1 MARASPATGP
11 GRDCSA
17 AEPGGDGPPAKPG
30 GDGAPADA
38 VAVRDGRIVAVGGAR
53 EIRDL
58 AGPRTE
64 VVGLRGRALL
74 PGFQDAHVH
83 PAFAGVTM
91 LRCDLTDAADL
102 TEALAR
108 IAGYARAHPDQE
120 WISGSGWRMEWFAGG
135 TPPRELLDT
144 AAGGRPAY
152 LTNRDGHGAWAS
164 SRALGLAGL
173 DAATPDPPDGRIER
187 TADGRPQGTLHEGAA
202 ILVGRLV
209 PVPTLDERLAGLLA
223 AQRHLH
229 ALGITA
235 WQDAIVGDYLGHAD
249 PLPAYLAAAASGQ
262 LTARVEGALW
272 WDRGRG
278 SGQLADLLGRR
289 EQVRRELGQLE
300 LGPLELGPLELGR
313 LELGRLELG
322 PQEPGRLELGPQE
335 AGRPGWFRANT
346 VKIMQDGVA
355 ENFTAGMI
363 DDYLDGCGGQ
373 TGNRGLSY
381 VDPQELRELVT
392 RLDAEQF
399 GVHFHAIGDRAVR
412 EALDAVAAARSANGQ
427 TAGRHHVAHLQ
438 VVHGDDIPRFRE
450 LGVTAN
456 MQALWATHEPQMD
469 ELTIPFLGPERA
481 ARQYPFGDLL
491 RSGAR
496 LAAGSDWAVSSA
508 NPLWGIHTAVTR
520 TLPAGAGEPGTEP
533 LLPGQ
538 ALSLGAALAA
548 YTAGSAYVNNLD
560 LTGGIEPG
568 MLADLVVLDRDP
580 FTGPPGEIGATTV
593 VHTYVGGQRV
603 YAADAS

>member
-1 MARASPATGP
+1 V
-11 GRDCSA
+11 D
-17 AEPGGDGPPAKPG
+17 
-30 GDGAPADA
+30 
-38 VAVRDGRIVAVGGAR
+38 
-53 EIRDL
+53 
-58 AGPRTE
+58 
-64 VVGLRGRALL
+64 LRGRALL

-91 LRCDLTDAADL
+91 LRCDLTDAAGAD
-102 TEALAR
+102 EALAV

-135 TPPRELLDT
+135 TPSRELLDT
-144 AAGGRPAY
+144 AVGGRPAY
-152 LTNRDGHGAWAS
+152 LTNRDGHGAWVS
-164 SRALGLAGL
+164 SRALDLAGL
-173 DAATPDPPDGRIER
+173 DAATPDPPDGRVER
-187 TADGRPQGTLHEGAA
+187 TADGTPQGTLHEGAA
-202 ILVGRLV
+202 TLVGRLV
-209 PVPTLDERLAGLLA
+209 PAASLDERLAGLLL
-223 AQRHLH
+223 AQRHMH
-229 ALGITA
+229 SLGITA

-249 PLPAYLAAAASGQ
+249 PLPVYLAAVAAGR

-278 SGQLADLLGRR
+278 GEQLADLLT
-289 EQVRRELGQLE
+289 RRELARREAHRPGSGE
-300 LGPLELGPLELGR
+300 LGSGGAESGR
-313 LELGRLELG
+313 
-322 PQEPGRLELGPQE
+322 
-335 AGRPGWFRANT
+335 AGRFQANT

-363 DDYLDGCGGQ
+363 EDYLDGCGRQ
-373 TGNRGLSY
+373 TGNRGMSY
-381 VDPQELRELVT
+381 VDPQELREHVT
-392 RLDAEQF
+392 RLDAERF

-412 EALDAVAAARSANGQ
+412 EALDAVAAARNANGP
-427 TAGRHHVAHLQ
+427 TPGRHHIAHLQ

-469 ELTIPFLGPERA
+469 DLTIPFLGAERA
-481 ARQYPFGDLL
+481 VRQYPFGDLL
-491 RSGAR
+491 RSGAM

-520 TLPAGAGEPGTEP
+520 TLPPGAGEPAAEP

-560 LTGGIEPG
+560 QTGAIEPG
-568 MLADLVVLDRDP
+568 RLADLIVVDRDP
-580 FTGPPGEIGATTV
+580 FAGPAGKIGATTV
-593 VHTYVGGQRV
+593 LLTYVGGERV
-603 YAADAS
+603 HAADSA